1 MKEHGATMHEA
12 CKRLKELTED
22 LWKGMVQHH
31 LASTEQTEIVS
42 CMVLNLAR
50 TGNYMYQNNVD
61 KFTSSHTIKEAIRRL
76 FVEPIPV

>member
-1 MKEHGATMHEA
+1 MKEHGTTMHEA
-12 CKRLKELTED
+12 CNRLKELTED
-22 LWKGMVQHH
+22 LWKDMVQRH

-42 CMVLNLAR
+42 RMVLNLAR